1 MSCAEEERVKDTAG
15 PLRYSSEGEKDRR
28 QNKARHKQAPQSK
41 VIIKISDF
49 HLEFYRPR
57 NK

>member
-28 QNKARHKQAPQSK
+28 QNKHVTSKPLKKQTNP
-41 VIIKISDF
+41 
-49 HLEFYRPR
+49 L
-57 NK
+57 

>member
-28 QNKARHKQAPQSK
+28 QNKVLTKEESK
-41 VIIKISDF
+41 I
-49 HLEFYRPR
+49 
-57 NK
+57 